1 MSWSDPI
8 ADMLAR
14 IRNGQRARLAK
25 VDFPYSTLKEDIVRI
40 LKREG
45 YIADYST
52 EGGGGRRAITVY
64 LKYDGRQPVIRGLRR
79 VSKPGRR
86 VYAARDSMP
95 RVLNGMGVAI
105 VSTSQGV
112 LTDAEAISRG
122 IGGEVICSVW

>member
-8 ADMLAR
+8 ADMLVR
-14 IRNGQRARLAK
+14 IRNGQRARLLK
-25 VDFPYSTLKEDIVRI
+25 VDVPYSRLKEDIVRI

-52 EGGGGRRAITVY
+52 EGGGARRTITLY
-64 LKYDGRQPVIRGLRR
+64 LKYDGRQPVIKGIRR
-79 VSKPGRR
+79 VSRPGRR

-105 VSTSQGV
+105 LSTSHGV
-112 LTDAEAISRG
+112 LTDADAVARG
-122 IGGEVICSVW
+122 IGGEVICTVW